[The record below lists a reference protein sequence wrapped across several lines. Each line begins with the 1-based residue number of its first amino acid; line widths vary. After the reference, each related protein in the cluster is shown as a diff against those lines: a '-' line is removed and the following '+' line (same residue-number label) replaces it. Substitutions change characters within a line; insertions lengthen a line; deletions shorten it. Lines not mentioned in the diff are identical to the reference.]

1 LNLKEETIV
10 QKLKNGDMQILRL
23 VYELFYKSVYQ
34 AAFFITSDPSLAEDA
49 VHEVF
54 LKLPS
59 RIEQLEDPSKLE
71 AWLCRMASNTA
82 RDIIRRHSR
91 SDLFAGARD
100 VCPDNQAG
108 SPETTLLANEDK
120 TTIKQ
125 YIERL
130 QPEYKIVIYLKYY
143 QDLKI
148 EEISK
153 ILGIPL
159 GTVKSRLIRARE
171 ELRKIIETEN
181 LNRQNISGLPDR
193 KGVK

>member
-1 LNLKEETIV
+1 MV

-23 VYELFYKSVYQ
+23 VYELFYKPVFQ
-34 AAFFITSDPSLAEDA
+34 AAFFITNDTSLAEDA

-59 RIEQLEDPSKLE
+59 RIDQLEDPSKLE

-82 RDIIRRHSR
+82 RDIIRRRSR
-91 SDLFAGARD
+91 STLFAQARNVYSD
-100 VCPDNQAG
+100 HQTVT
-108 SPETTLLANEDK
+108 PETVLLANEDK
-120 TTIKQ
+120 LTVKQ
-125 YIERL
+125 FIERL
-130 QPEYKIVIYLKYY
+130 QPEYKIAIYLKYY
-143 QDLKI
+143 RDMPI

-159 GTVKSRLIRARE
+159 GTVKSRLIRARA
-171 ELRKIIETEN
+171 ELRKIMDPEN
-181 LNRQNISGLPDR
+181 RLNRHNISSLADR

>member
-1 LNLKEETIV
+1 LKEETIV

-23 VYELFYKSVYQ
+23 VYELFHRPVYQ
-34 AAFFITSDPSLAEDA
+34 AAYFITNDPSLAEDA

-59 RIEQLEDPSKLE
+59 RIEQLKDPSKLE

-82 RDIIRRHSR
+82 RDIIRHRSR
-91 SDLFAGARD
+91 SGFFAETGSD
-100 VCPDNQAG
+100 CPDDQTV

-125 YIERL
+125 YLERL
-130 QPEYKIVIYLKYY
+130 QPDYKIVIYFKYY

-153 ILGIPL
+153 ILDIPL
-159 GTVKSRLIRARE
+159 GTVKSRLIRARA
-171 ELRKIIETEN
+171 ELRKIIDPED
-181 LNRQNISGLPDR
+181 LSRQNVSSLPDR